1 MGVRV
6 VPANFGP
13 LRDASGNARIT
24 GPCGD
29 TMEFWIRVHDGCIVQ
44 ATFTTDGCGHS
55 ILSGSAC
62 AWLAEGKSLPDA
74 MAIDQQDVL
83 DVVGGLP
90 DESRH
95 CALLAA
101 DTLRA
106 AATDYARHS
115 TDRETASRP

>member
-1 MGVRV
+1 
-6 VPANFGP
+6 
-13 LRDASGNARIT
+13 
-24 GPCGD
+24 
-29 TMEFWIRVHDGCIVQ
+29 MEFWIRVHDGCIVQ